1 MANTIAALD
10 FQKASGTIRK
20 MQGCINN
27 IHKFAGTFV
36 GAAETA
42 LEKSTEQKWMIT
54 AILSSMHLVR
64 VGSTGTPFIV
74 KKAWLRSP
82 MGNWCSPRIK
92 LVQSQIIG
100 I

>member
-42 LEKSTEQKWMIT
+42 LEKSTEQKWMRDIVN
-54 AILSSMHLVR
+54 I
-64 VGSTGTPFIV
+64 GTGIQKQCVDVSEACDTRIDG
-74 KKAWLRSP
+74 LRKYDQDMRDFADS
-82 MGNWCSPRIK
+82 G
-92 LVQSQIIG
+92 IG
-100 I
+100 ADL